1 MDGAAVVARVRVHPS
16 LPPPAASLTSGAAR
30 GEGLWGHPAPGN
42 LADPATIS
50 LGLSSVLPGGVR
62 EVECCEV
69 PPSRFRPHD
78 VAPHVGIDGFSWKR
92 NAPAASLLSGATRT
106 FVYSDPEIA
115 QEPPGQYSN
124 PLNVAISACG
134 VVYGW
139 SSGEG

>member
-1 MDGAAVVARVRVHPS
+1 MDGAAVVARDRVRQEGRVAYGWS
-16 LPPPAASLTSGAAR
+16 SPPD
-30 GEGLWGHPAPGN
+30 APGS
-42 LADPATIS
+42 LETWRPHGPIS
-50 LGLSSVLPGGVR
+50 LGHSSVLPGGVR

-69 PPSRFRPHD
+69 PPSQFRPHD
-78 VAPHVGIDGFSWKR
+78 VAPHAGIDGFSWKR
-92 NAPAASLLSGATRT
+92 NAPVASLPSGATRT
-106 FVYSDPEIA
+106 FVYSGPEIA